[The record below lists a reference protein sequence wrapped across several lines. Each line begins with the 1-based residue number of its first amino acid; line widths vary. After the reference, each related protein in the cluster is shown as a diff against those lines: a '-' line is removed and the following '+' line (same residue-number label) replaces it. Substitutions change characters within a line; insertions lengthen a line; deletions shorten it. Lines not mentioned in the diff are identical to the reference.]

1 MLKYTRWIASSAP
14 MLSSP
19 PFRMWCTASCARPL
33 RQHLFCRPGSHQ
45 HVSWSSSFCS
55 QLAALRH
62 LTMSSL
68 AWVSRCLVLISALMV
83 PGLFTW
89 SVGMAE
95 VSEVPGRACAK
106 ICHSGLSVGM
116 PDTISSEMRRYWLPT
131 PPLMFSH
138 LGCSASLGGL
148 SGSKAMWHEPQ
159 DVPIRNGGSTAPSA
173 SRLVRPSVVF
183 GLDDSRRLK
192 PSQVPSL
199 PSFSSRHFSASKR
212 GLGNL
217 RKPSAPVEVPKARS
231 QDDWR

>member
-1 MLKYTRWIASSAP
+1 

-19 PFRMWCTASCARPL
+19 PFRIWCAASAARPL
-33 RQHLFCRPGSHQ
+33 RQHLSWRPGSHQ
-45 HVSWSSSFCS
+45 QVSFSTSLVS
-55 QLAALRH
+55 QALTLRH
-62 LTMSSL
+62 LMMSWL
-68 AWVSRCLVLISALMV
+68 ANVGRWLVLMMALIV
-83 PGLFTW
+83 PGLLTW

-159 DVPIRNGGSTAPSA
+159 DVPIRNGGSTEPSDM
-173 SRLVRPSVVF
+173 RLVRPSVVF
-183 GLDDSRRLK
+183 ALADNRRLK
-192 PSQVPSL
+192 PSQVPSS
-199 PSFSSRHFSASKR
+199 PSLSLRHISASK
-212 GLGNL
+212 
-217 RKPSAPVEVPKARS
+217 
-231 QDDWR
+231 